1 MWPKFV
7 IATVA
12 SVLVWPGT
20 MSSEQLGAVPDT
32 SIAGGL
38 LLTCKDTPN
47 DSPSYFLYRYCMGV
61 VDGVAATLNLLQKI
75 EMPSDV
81 SKSQK
86 MAVVAKYLQDHPEL
100 LQEPS
105 IVLVN
110 NALVEARP
118 AKKVQAK

>member
-32 SIAGGL
+32 NIGGGL

-47 DSPSYFLYRYCMGV
+47 NSPSYPQYTYCMGV
-61 VDGVAATLNLLQKI
+61 VDGVAGTLNLLQKI

-81 SKSQK
+81 SESQK
-86 MAVVAKYLQDHPEL
+86 MAVVVKYLQDHPEL
-100 LQEPS
+100 LLKPS

-110 NALVEARP
+110 NALVEAWP